1 MTLVCRSDLNDDVGE
16 LTTTAS
22 LLLEYLTMLNC
33 GGDCLLVVNLR
44 CTLVDFDTELTAQ
57 TVNDNVEVKLTHTAD
72 DCLSGFVV

>member
-1 MTLVCRSDLNDDVGE
+1 
-16 LTTTAS
+16 
-22 LLLEYLTMLNC
+22 MLNL